1 MVLTLKTET
10 GEAKE
15 VVFRA
20 RTRVVNAMKEKFKT
34 DAIQD
39 VMQMAMDTSDF
50 NQVAYF
56 ITQFCEDPM
65 YKTMDG
71 ALDFI
76 DDYLYQTGET
86 IVGLGITMVEVMDEA
101 GFLPKKGLSREI
113 GSFMDQ
119 TLQELDFTKIES
131 SDSDEITSNPTINNL
146 IKSMPQEEMGKELEK
161 QEERRKIMADVIKEQ
176 QERKDVAE
184 AMKQPQSQPDPTHTL
199 HMQALPG
206 EQISAKLQQQ
216 LANQDTVPLKP
227 EQLEMMTPELAAAEL
242 EAMEIEKQQKNG
254 DA

>member
-10 GEAKE
+10 GETKE

-86 IVGLGITMVEVMDEA
+86 IVGLGITMVEVMDES

-119 TLQELDFTKIES
+119 TLRELDFTKIDS
-131 SDSDEITSNPTINNL
+131 NDSDEITSNPTINNL
-146 IKSMPQEEMGKELEK
+146 IKSMPEAEMGKELAK
-161 QEERRKIMADVIKEQ
+161 QEERRKIMADIVKEQ

-184 AMKQPQSQPDPTHTL
+184 TMKQPQFQPD
-199 HMQALPG
+199 QAITMPSQTMPAG
-206 EQISAKLQQQ
+206 QISAKLQQH
-216 LANQDTVPLKP
+216 LENQDPVPLKP
-227 EQLEMMTPELAAAEL
+227 EQLEMMTPELAGAEL